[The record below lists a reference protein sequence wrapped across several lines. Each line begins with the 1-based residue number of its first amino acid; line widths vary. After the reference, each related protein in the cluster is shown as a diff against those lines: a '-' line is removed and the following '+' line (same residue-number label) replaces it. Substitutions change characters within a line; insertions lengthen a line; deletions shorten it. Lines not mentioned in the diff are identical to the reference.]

1 MARSDDRHRNGTY
14 RLRNRRVRHP
24 VRPLSASHRPGKE
37 ELLQALG
44 LSFTI
49 STLAYDK
56 SGPRW
61 CAQRFFFGGLLLLG
75 AYLVIGAFR

>member
-1 MARSDDRHRNGTY
+1 MTGTVTG
-14 RLRNRRVRHP
+14 LI
-24 VRPLSASHRPGKE
+24 ASVTGVFVIPSVPYLQAIGLEKE